1 MMKKILSFTISVII
15 AVTAWGQEPVTAA
28 DTLSQTQAVN
38 DSVSIGSHTEFSA
51 SNLVNGSATK
61 AEGDSAYIRNDYAS
75 AIQIYE
81 ALLKKG
87 EAAEVYYNLGN
98 SYYKADDIAKAILN
112 YERALLLQ
120 PGNADVRAN
129 LDIARSK
136 TIDKVVPV
144 PEIFFVAW
152 TKSLINSLSVN
163 AWAKLGI
170 ASFILLLISLSL
182 FFFSKQIIWKKSG
195 FIAGMIFLFFVVLSN
210 LFASQQKNELL
221 NRNNAIIL
229 SPSVTVRSTPSE
241 SGTSLFVLHEG
252 HKVEIK
258 DNSMREWKEIRLE
271 DGKVGWVPTST
282 IEVI

>member
-1 MMKKILSFTISVII
+1 MMKKVISLVFGLLIGL
-15 AVTAWGQEPVTAA
+15 AVWAQGTA
-28 DTLSQTQAVN
+28 DTSASAK

-51 SNLVNGSATK
+51 TKSADNVTK
-61 AEGDSAYIRNDYAS
+61 AQGDSAYMRNDYAS

-81 ALLKKG
+81 SLLKKG

-120 PGNADVRAN
+120 PGNADIRAN
-129 LDIARSK
+129 LEIARSK
-136 TIDKVVPV
+136 TIDKVVSV
-144 PEIFFVAW
+144 PDIFFVAW
-152 TKSLINSLSVN
+152 VKSLTNCLSVD

-170 ASFILLLISLSL
+170 VFFILLLISFSL
-182 FFFSKQIIWKKSG
+182 FFFSKQIIGKKSG
-195 FIAGMIFLFFVVLSN
+195 FIAGILFLVFTVLSN
-210 LFASQQKNELL
+210 IFASEQKSELL
-221 NRNNAIIL
+221 DRNDAIVL

-241 SGTSLFVLHEG
+241 SGTGLFVLHEG
-252 HKVEIK
+252 HKIEIK

-271 DGKVGWVPTST
+271 DGKVGWIPASA

>member
-1 MMKKILSFTISVII
+1 MMKKIISLTFTMLMTV
-15 AVTAWGQEPVTAA
+15 VVWGQGTVEA
-28 DTLSQTQAVN
+28 DTLSAK

-51 SNLVNGSATK
+51 AKLLEDNVTK
-61 AEGDSAYIRNDYAS
+61 AQGDSAYMRNDYAS

-81 ALLKKG
+81 SLLTKG
-87 EAAEVYYNLGN
+87 EAAEIYYNLGN
-98 SYYKADDIAKAILN
+98 SYYKTDDIAKAILN

-129 LDIARSK
+129 LEIARSK
-136 TIDKVVPV
+136 TIDKVVSV
-144 PEIFFVAW
+144 PDIFFVTW
-152 TKSLINSLSVN
+152 TKSLINCLSVD

-170 ASFILLLISLSL
+170 VFFILLLVSFSL
-182 FFFSKQIIWKKSG
+182 FFFSKQIVWKKSG
-195 FIAGMIFLFFVVLSN
+195 FIAGIVFLIFVVLSN
-210 LFASQQKNELL
+210 VFASEQKTELM

-252 HKVEIK
+252 HKIEIK

-271 DGKVGWVPTST
+271 DGKVGWVPASA

>member
-1 MMKKILSFTISVII
+1 MMKKVISLVFGLLIGL
-15 AVTAWGQEPVTAA
+15 AVWAQGTA
-28 DTLSQTQAVN
+28 DTSASAK

-51 SNLVNGSATK
+51 TKSADNVTK
-61 AEGDSAYIRNDYAS
+61 AQGDSAYMRNDYAS

-81 ALLKKG
+81 SLLKKG

-112 YERALLLQ
+112 YERALLLT
-120 PGNADVRAN
+120 NC
-129 LDIARSK
+129 
-136 TIDKVVPV
+136 
-144 PEIFFVAW
+144 
-152 TKSLINSLSVN
+152 LSVD

-170 ASFILLLISLSL
+170 VFFILLLISFSL

-195 FIAGMIFLFFVVLSN
+195 FIAGILFLVFTVLSN
-210 LFASQQKNELL
+210 IFASEQKSELL
-221 NRNNAIIL
+221 DRNDAIVL

-241 SGTSLFVLHEG
+241 SGTGLFVLHEG
-252 HKVEIK
+252 HKIEIK

-271 DGKVGWVPTST
+271 DGKVGWIPASA